1 MTAIKKNLVKLAVLI
16 FSVFLSLA
24 FAFSFTKGNAVAEEL
39 IGFYVSEN
47 VQLENDENGDS
58 FLRFEVIVGDDWLS
72 ENKSSVYTV
81 GTLIYPTKN
90 GIYDEE
96 KTLSENEEILDS
108 VNIVLK
114 NSEIVSEGFVGRP
127 SILFTIEDLVNWIL
141 KVKPELA
148 NDEDGLYMAL
158 DKVYEHLLTL
168 ELSAVSYVI
177 TDDNFI
183 VSNTVSATIES
194 VVSGGGGGE
203 EISQEVTEE
212 EFYSALAFDGVDRV
226 AVTTNTYTNSSG
238 QESENYR
245 QVVYDRNKV
254 YDCNSNVYYE
264 KTEDGSFAYSF
275 SGNGWEKIQVEDDQY
290 PSLDSLKTAY
300 ASALNYQDFTFIDG
314 VYVSSVSIDGQSA
327 YCGLTFRNKRLVEVC
342 IKQETEGFIGEQT
355 ERFEYEIMEIVLPT
369 EGSEG
374 GEEFSQEVTE
384 EEFYLAVV
392 FDGVDRVRRIADTFM
407 RFGES
412 EIANHNEVYYD
423 GNKIYDSYNNN
434 YYEITDDGV
443 YVYTFDP
450 ELGWVKNTANDGE
463 YPSLLS
469 IAGLFE
475 RVKYSDFTFTDGVYV
490 ASVEID
496 GSKIRCELVFRNKK
510 LSNLY
515 YEEVNEKYSMTQIEH
530 YDYDGMEIFLPSE
543 GDSGNTGIKNWESY
557 FNFSNVTIDI
567 TETLNT
573 PGFNY
578 GGTYVPEKT
587 QTDRSKIE
595 IQNPAWLYTAYDY
608 YYEDETLS
616 EFVVHF
622 DGMNAYVFGEVD
634 DSQNFHLGSVL
645 AEIDYCYQSGDFKE
659 ISPNVYY
666 AEYATADQLGKSLK
680 QVTITIENGFIT
692 SIVTDMTIVY
702 TEGTDII
709 PAGYTAT
716 GRLVYE
722 FSNWYSTT
730 VEGGMV
736 TPDPKPEPDP
746 DPEFSQWF
754 YYFNFNSVTINKEMI
769 GLVDGREEVL
779 DLKAKWKI
787 SGDQW
792 SCVQNMEST
801 NGIVTKTDYVYFDGC
816 DFYYNG
822 TLTSDDYT
830 YVIFD
835 IGDLLDA
842 CINNETLF
850 TDLGGGEYFAEKVYY
865 FNQVTVVIVN
875 ERLYSISYV
884 LENGYSFTDK
894 DGNTEVY
901 PALVTYT
908 FSDFDQTVV
917 TDPYLTFD
925 AFGTTFSL
933 ANITATKTDDK
944 GEFSAVWKIE
954 GARWS
959 YEYSYEKE
967 GNGEHI
973 YFNGENYYVDGNLE
987 TEVDYSNT
995 LGFLTLLVEAFAE
1008 NDFEFESNGSSYYCE
1023 ELSVLSDCYYDISVF
1038 VKGDRIVQ
1046 IIYTEQTGSIGND
1059 EGVTP
1064 VYTTYTINFS
1074 NWGKTIA

>member
-96 KTLSENEEILDS
+96 KSLSENEEILDS

-194 VVSGGGGGE
+194 VASGGGG
-203 EISQEVTEE
+203 
-212 EFYSALAFDGVDRV
+212 
-226 AVTTNTYTNSSG
+226 
-238 QESENYR
+238 
-245 QVVYDRNKV
+245 
-254 YDCNSNVYYE
+254 
-264 KTEDGSFAYSF
+264 
-275 SGNGWEKIQVEDDQY
+275 
-290 PSLDSLKTAY
+290 
-300 ASALNYQDFTFIDG
+300 
-314 VYVSSVSIDGQSA
+314 
-327 YCGLTFRNKRLVEVC
+327 
-342 IKQETEGFIGEQT
+342 
-355 ERFEYEIMEIVLPT
+355 
-369 EGSEG
+369 EG

-634 DSQNFHLGSVL
+634 NSEGFHLGSVL
-645 AEIDYCYQSGDFKE
+645 AEIDYSYQSGDFKE

-666 AEYATADQLGKSLK
+666 AEYSMVDQLGKSLK

-709 PAGYTAT
+709 PAGYRVT

-736 TPDPKPEPDP
+736 NPDPKPDPDP

-959 YEYSYEKE
+959 YEYSYENE
-967 GNGEHI
+967 GDGEHI
-973 YFNGENYYVDGNLE
+973 YFDGESYYVDGILE
-987 TEVDYSNT
+987 TEVDCSNK

-1008 NDFEFESNGSSYYCE
+1008 NDFAFEYDGGRYYCE
-1023 ELSVLSDCYYDISVF
+1023 ELSVLNDCYYDISVL
-1038 VKGDRIVQ
+1038 VKGDRILQ
-1046 IIYTEQTGSIGND
+1046 IIYSEQTGSVGNV

-1064 VYTTYTINFS
+1064 IYTTYTIDFS
-1074 NWGKTIA
+1074 NWGKTTT